1 MLISTNLNLY
11 PCVLLQMIVCS
22 YMLLI
27 ITVASRYNY
36 SVDYWSL
43 GLVSHEVI
51 TGVRPFLPNMAPVS
65 WSVLQNSYG
74 PLF

>member
-1 MLISTNLNLY
+1 MLPNVIRIFCHLRPVTQILY
-11 PCVLLQMIVCS
+11 MDMS
-22 YMLLI
+22 YKFSLF
-27 ITVASRYNY
+27 ACRYNY

-65 WSVLQNSYG
+65 W
-74 PLF
+74 

>member
-1 MLISTNLNLY
+1 MSRKIICN
-11 PCVLLQMIVCS
+11 
-22 YMLLI
+22 YMSSVI
-27 ITVASRYNY
+27 FVASRYNY

-65 WSVLQNSYG
+65 WSVQKKKLYLCFNDFFIIFHYKLG
-74 PLF
+74 H

>member
-1 MLISTNLNLY
+1 MY
-11 PCVLLQMIVCS
+11 S
-22 YMLLI
+22 YI
-27 ITVASRYNY
+27 FQSVTVASRYNY

-65 WSVLQNSYG
+65 WYVLKRMHMS
-74 PLF
+74 FF